1 MYGCYYSPQTNSNM
15 TKVVVEAVNAFHN
28 RPLPSQ
34 FEVVYFDVCFITV
47 KRGTAQ
53 KEELHVLIGITPS
66 GEKHVI
72 NYGIYPSESTLVYKE
87 LLDYVKQRGLEEI
100 LSFVGDGFQGSQE
113 AWQEIYSGA
122 RFQRCWVYITRMVHM
137 LIRKTDMV
145 HVLA

>member
-1 MYGCYYSPQTNSNM
+1 M
-15 TKVVVEAVNAFHN
+15 TKDVVEAVDAFHN
-28 RPLPSQ
+28 RSLPSQ

-66 GEKHVI
+66 GQKHVI

-87 LLDYVKQRGLEEI
+87 IFDYVKQRGLEKI
-100 LSFVGDGFQGSQE
+100 LSFVGDGFQGLQE
-113 AWQEIYSGA
+113 AWQEIYSGV

-137 LIRKTDMV
+137 LIRKTDIV